1 MKIIFAH
8 KLFSGL
14 LIACFIFAFLGPKPE
29 SASAVSTS
37 VVISQVYGGGGNSGA
52 TYKNDFIEIFNRGT
66 TAVDLTN
73 WSVQYASY
81 NGTTW
86 NKTILSG
93 TIEPGE
99 YYLIQENKGSGGS
112 VDLPTPDAIGAISMS
127 AERGKVALV
136 NNSTSLT
143 GSCPTGVIDFV
154 GFGSANCYETAAT
167 PALTNTTAAL
177 RKNNG
182 CTETDNNAA
191 DFTTGSPAP
200 RNSSSPVNVCAVDYA
215 PEVSSTTPP
224 DGYLNFQVS
233 NDLEVT
239 FNEPVDVTD
248 GWFTL
253 SCSPSGVHTATW
265 SGGPTTFT
273 INPDVDFTDADECTL
288 TINAAQVSDQD
299 TNDYPDKM
307 AANEE
312 ITFNAIDNCAATTT
326 PIGAIQGTGGT
337 SPLAGSTVTTRGIV
351 VGDFE
356 GPSPALRGFNI
367 QDTGDADPLTSNGI
381 FIYNNND
388 NNNVSIGD
396 EVVVSGAVSEYY
408 ELTEIT
414 ATSITKCGT
423 GSVPTTYVTLPVPT
437 VDYFERFEGML
448 VTLPQRLVISEY
460 FNYDRFGEIILT
472 LFRHTTPTA
481 LFEPGSA
488 EAAAAAQAYLLDSIT
503 LDDGRTNQNPDPAI
517 HPNGLT
523 FDLTNRFRGGDRVMN
538 VTGVMDYSHD
548 LYRIQPTKGA
558 SYQVVN
564 PRPATPPDVG
574 GSLKVVSMNV
584 LNYFSTLGSRGAD
597 TIEEFQR
604 QRAKTIAAIIKMNPD
619 IAGLVEIENND
630 DALIDLVAGLNDATA
645 AGTYAYIPTGPIGKD
660 EIKVALIYKPATVS
674 PMGAYAILDSSVDPR
689 FLDDYNRPVLAQT
702 FIATSSGGVF
712 TVAVNHLKSKGSD
725 CNAVADPDLG
735 DGAGNCNLTR
745 LTAAQAEVDWLASD
759 PTGSNDTDFMI
770 IGDLNS
776 YDKEAPIDA
785 ILAGADDTPGT
796 ADDFVD
802 MLYTFQG
809 EHAYSYVF
817 DGQMATLITP
827 PARAWPRRSPA
838 LMPGMSTLMNLI

>member
-1 MKIIFAH
+1 
-8 KLFSGL
+8 
-14 LIACFIFAFLGPKPE
+14 
-29 SASAVSTS
+29 
-37 VVISQVYGGGGNSGA
+37 
-52 TYKNDFIEIFNRGT
+52 
-66 TAVDLTN
+66 
-73 WSVQYASY
+73 
-81 NGTTW
+81 
-86 NKTILSG
+86 
-93 TIEPGE
+93 
-99 YYLIQENKGSGGS
+99 
-112 VDLPTPDAIGAISMS
+112 
-127 AERGKVALV
+127 
-136 NNSTSLT
+136 
-143 GSCPTGVIDFV
+143 
-154 GFGSANCYETAAT
+154 
-167 PALTNTTAAL
+167 
-177 RKNNG
+177 
-182 CTETDNNAA
+182 
-191 DFTTGSPAP
+191 
-200 RNSSSPVNVCAVDYA
+200 
-215 PEVSSTTPP
+215 
-224 DGYLNFQVS
+224 
-233 NDLEVT
+233 
-239 FNEPVDVTD
+239 
-248 GWFTL
+248 
-253 SCSPSGVHTATW
+253 
-265 SGGPTTFT
+265 
-273 INPDVDFTDADECTL
+273 
-288 TINAAQVSDQD
+288 
-299 TNDYPDKM
+299 
-307 AANEE
+307 
-312 ITFNAIDNCAATTT
+312 
-326 PIGAIQGTGGT
+326 
-337 SPLAGSTVTTRGIV
+337 VTTRGIV

-396 EVVVSGAVSEYY
+396 EVVVSGVVSEYY

-630 DALIDLVAGLNDATA
+630 AALIDLVAGLNDATA

-674 PMGAYAILDSSVDPR
+674 PMGTYAILDSSVDPR

-725 CNAVADPDLG
+725 CKAVADPDLG

-817 DGQMATLITP
+817 DGQIGYLDYAASKSLAAQITGVDAWHVNADEPDLIDYDMTFKQDAQDALYAPDEFRYSDHDPILIGLALLKSAGAVTP
-827 PARAWPRRSPA
+827 PAEEEEEAEETPTALPETGFAPGRVTALPLQSVEYSELGDLWLEIPA
-838 LMPGMSTLMNLI
+838 LGVKTAITGVPIANGSWDVTWLGDEAGWLEGSAFPTASGNAVLTGHVWDALDQPGVFEKLADLRYGDQVIVHNTGKAYIYEVRELLQVQTDNVNKLLEQKDRPWVTLVTCRGYDEESGGYLSRVLVRAVLVEVK